1 MADENSETPT
11 PENTPKKKGRPKG
24 RKDSKP
30 RVSSRRARDLAG
42 ISPFD
47 KPPEPIPMVAPE
59 LGPKSPETPQKVPKK
74 RGRKPIPDS
83 ERKRPL
89 TAEEREARKKERRE
103 IKQRNRD
110 LKRTGKAILAEV
122 AQEPAYD
129 TIQKIL
135 PQLDASPDWRA
146 CSPKER
152 ILIYEYFASGF
163 NGAHAYNK
171 THAREQGVEDH
182 VSADAR
188 CRFILAETRC
198 ANSLK
203 LLVNMFVAERKISY
217 VPRILAV
224 LEAQAFYDPLDF
236 LDPEGGLRVP
246 LENMTYLQ
254 RVCIEGIETKF
265 FGKDA
270 DRSASTVKL
279 VNRSQALDKLIKYVG
294 MLVDTPT
301 ITNNITQTGN
311 IQNIQQSA
319 LPKDTQNRLALI
331 FEQVRAQKAS

>member
-1 MADENSETPT
+1 MADENSEIPT

-24 RKDSKP
+24 KKDSKP
-30 RVSSRRARDLAG
+30 RISSRRARDLAG

-47 KPPEPIPMVAPE
+47 KPPEPLPMVPPGS
-59 LGPKSPETPQKVPKK
+59 GPKSPETTQKIPGK

-89 TAEEREARKKERRE
+89 TAEEREARKKERRA
-103 IKQRNRD
+103 IQQRNRE
-110 LKRTGKAILAEV
+110 LKKSGRDMRAEA

-129 TIQKIL
+129 TITKIL

-152 ILIYEYFASGF
+152 ILVYEYFASGF
-163 NGAHAYNK
+163 NGAHAYNR
-171 THAREQGVEDH
+171 THARDSGVEEA
-182 VSADAR
+182 VVAEAR
-188 CRFILAETRC
+188 CKFILSQTRC
-198 ANSLK
+198 MNSLK

-224 LEAQAFYDPLDF
+224 LEAQAFYDPMDF

-246 LENMTYLQ
+246 LEQLTYLQ

-301 ITNNITQTGN
+301 ITNHITQTGN
-311 IQNIQQSA
+311 IQNVQQTA
-319 LPKDTQNRLALI
+319 LPKDTQARLALI
-331 FEQVRAQKAS
+331 FDQVRAQKAV